1 MPAAGADLQNHA
13 LATNTTVFLMQIDP
27 LINYFNSFL
36 TLTAEESSELKRRVT
51 PRTVKRR
58 QFVLYPG
65 DVCKHYHFIVEG
77 CFKMYKVDETARQ
90 HNLHFAVE
98 NQWITDIGSF
108 HSAQPSQLYIEAIE
122 PSEILQISKEDLIY
136 FYEHSIKFNR
146 IFRVIVENEFVL
158 LQHRLLQTIST
169 SAEQRYLA
177 FMERYPHLFNRV
189 SNVQV
194 ASYLG
199 ITPEFLSNIRKKL
212 SQA

>member
-1 MPAAGADLQNHA
+1 MSSLNQ
-13 LATNTTVFLMQIDP
+13 MQISP
-27 LINYFNSFL
+27 LIDHFNSFI
-36 TLTAEESSELKRRVT
+36 TLTEEEISELEKRVN
-51 PRTVKRR
+51 PKSVKRR
-58 QFVLYPG
+58 QFILSAG
-65 DVCKHYHFIVEG
+65 DVCKHYTFIVEG
-77 CFKMYKVDETARQ
+77 CFKMYKVDEAAKE

-108 HSAQPSQLYIEAIE
+108 HSEQPSQLYIEAIE
-122 PSEILQISKEDLIY
+122 PGRILQISKQDLIY

-158 LQHRLLQTIST
+158 LQNRLLQTIST
-169 SAEQRYLA
+169 TAEQRYLE
-177 FMERYPHLFNRV
+177 FMELYPNLFNRI

-212 SQA
+212 SQS

>member
-1 MPAAGADLQNHA
+1 
-13 LATNTTVFLMQIDP
+13 MQISP
-27 LINYFNSFL
+27 LIEYFNTYLSL
-36 TLTAEESSELKRRVT
+36 AEEETAELEQRVKQKI
-51 PRTVKRR
+51 VKRR
-58 QFVLYPG
+58 QFILSSG
-65 DVCKHYHFIVEG
+65 DVCKHYSFIIEG
-77 CFKMYKVDETARQ
+77 CFKMYKVDENAKE

-108 HSAQPSQLYIEAIE
+108 HSEQPSQLYIEAIE
-122 PSEILQISKEDLIY
+122 PSRILQISKQDLIY

-158 LQHRLLQTIST
+158 LQNRLFQTIST
-169 SAEQRYLA
+169 SAEQRYLE
-177 FMERYPHLFNRV
+177 FIELYPNLFSRI

-212 SQA
+212 SQS